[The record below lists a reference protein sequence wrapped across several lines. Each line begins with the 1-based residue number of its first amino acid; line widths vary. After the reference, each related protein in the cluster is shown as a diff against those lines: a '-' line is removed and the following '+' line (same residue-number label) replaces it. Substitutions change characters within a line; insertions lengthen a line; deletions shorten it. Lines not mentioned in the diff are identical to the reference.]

1 MINTNGGFMKQY
13 NGNKQQWLLCAAL
26 IMALGSQSYYQV
38 ASNQVSSVEL
48 ASLNRE
54 PQAET
59 KLSADAE
66 KKLSEIQK
74 QIESNYLEKH
84 KADDS
89 KTDNAK
95 LYEFYKSYEQ
105 TRLAEAKKETDAEK
119 KSVKITQAKN
129 FKVEANKFASLV
141 SAEKK
146 EKIKPVKVVAAP
158 IKIVEVAK
166 TKTEGTAG
174 PTQVCEGGCAPTDEN
189 IAAALKVLE
198 AAKKIEVVK
207 ESVAETSTEV
217 TTEIVAETAKERRE
231 RLALERQEAREA
243 KEEAKRTKAEEIAEK
258 KREKLELAQ
267 EKKQEEKEIR
277 NEKFTEAA
285 AKIAEECKEE
295 GIECSASGLTS
306 LLSNYTD
313 DKKIDTGIVN
323 KAFNQILAK
332 DLRAALR
339 NPEDSNKAAE
349 ALFQIQS
356 DIPSE
361 YRFLKTKTIDIT
373 RNEAIFRASE
383 VSRNFKMADQLTN
396 AKRPMEAIQY
406 INAGNAAANAYDYS
420 SRIITGGIVNGLNSS
435 EDRITLDY
443 VNRVYMPDMQKI
455 MMSLTNP
462 NGAEMNTQVISET
475 GTKSESK
482 TSLPI
487 VPSKDET
494 AISPAASTRNSRSG
508 RADTVTR
515 ESKPSALEQNGVQ
528 FGTPSSSPRGGR
540 RSN

>member
-26 IMALGSQSYYQV
+26 IMALSSQSYYQV
-38 ASNQVSSVEL
+38 ASNQLSSVEL
-48 ASLNRE
+48 ASLDRQ
-54 PQAET
+54 PQAVT
-59 KLSADAE
+59 KLSEDAE
-66 KKLSEIQK
+66 KKLAKLQK
-74 QIESNYLEKH
+74 QIENDYLEKH
-84 KADDS
+84 KEDRS

-95 LYEFYKSYEQ
+95 LFEFYKSYEL
-105 TRLAEAKKETDAEK
+105 TRLTEAKSETDVEK
-119 KSVKITQAKN
+119 KSLKLTQAKN
-129 FKVEANKFASLV
+129 FKVEAEKLSVLV
-141 SAEKK
+141 AAEKK
-146 EKIKPVKVVAAP
+146 EKIKPVTVIVAPA
-158 IKIVEVAK
+158 KILEVAK
-166 TKTEGTAG
+166 AKTEGTAS

-198 AAKKIEVVK
+198 AAKKIEIVQETAV
-207 ESVAETSTEV
+207 EASAEAAV
-217 TTEIVAETAKERRE
+217 EIAPETAKERRE

-267 EKKQEEKEIR
+267 EKKQEEKQIR
-277 NEKFTEAA
+277 HEKFAEAA

-313 DKKIDTGIVN
+313 DKKIDNTVVN

-339 NPEDSNKAAE
+339 NPEDSNIAAE

-356 DIPSE
+356 EIPSE

-396 AKRPMEAIQY
+396 AKRPLEAIQY
-406 INAGNAAANAYDYS
+406 INAGNAAANTYDYS
-420 SRIITGGIVNGLNSS
+420 SRILTGGIINGLNSA
-435 EDRITLDY
+435 EDRTTLDY

-455 MMSLTNP
+455 MMNLTNP
-462 NGAEMNTQVISET
+462 NGAELNTQIVSET
-475 GTKSESK
+475 GTK

-487 VPSKDET
+487 VSSKDET
-494 AISPAASTRNSRSG
+494 SSSATVSTRNSRSG
-508 RADTVTR
+508 RADTVSR
-515 ESKPSALEQNGVQ
+515 DNKPSVLEQIQ
-528 FGTPSSSPRGGR
+528 FGSPSSSPRGNR